1 MMNTTSWRRG
11 IAAFSV
17 LFLLAGCG
25 GGGGGSPAATAP
37 DPNPAPPPSSS
48 AKTGTVGIMFT
59 DGPTDRFD
67 QFLAEIREIRLLG
80 DSGDVTIFSIPDGEP
95 AEVIDF
101 LQLGSFNELFT
112 VAEDVPAG
120 DYDKIRLILDDLTI
134 VDLDTD
140 PAEEYSVKLP
150 GNGKVD
156 LNPRGTFF
164 VTPGSTLLVEID
176 VDAKKSLKV
185 VEAGNSEKYLFRPVV
200 FVKIGEEGSMEP
212 GTKLTRI
219 FGSVDSVSDT
229 EDSFVLCQQARA
241 SDNDG
246 DSDDDSDSDRGGDD
260 RDNNKCVTVLA
271 SGETGIFGTDG
282 TPALFGDVAV
292 GEPLTAIGRLRTS
305 DETPADDG
313 DTDGDT
319 DAGEGN
325 DDGTGDDDGDTDADS
340 DGDTDGSEDSA
351 DSDSDT
357 DSDSDSSFDDDDLIL
372 DAYVIELGDMGTFE
386 RLNGE
391 ITEDIDADGAF
402 GLAIAPGQ
410 GFGDDTVVTG
420 LYQDGTGIFN
430 KAGERL
436 AREDLLRGQVGHF
449 EGVIALSDDEPDALR
464 TSFIVL
470 DPEGPVGE
478 TISGTIQTI
487 DTEAGQFI
495 LTTGIGDTQ
504 VCVDDETTITLVTL
518 TDDGSETAEVGL
530 ADLESGLKAE
540 AFGTASTDGCFEA
553 ESVRAEDDQRTPDA
567 NSPPVADAGDDDTV
581 MVGASYML
589 DGSASSDPD
598 GDDLTYSWSLQVPEG
613 STQTSLDDATLMN
626 PVFTPDVAGDYV
638 AELVVNDGTED
649 STPDSVTITA
659 SEDGSTGGGSQAPD
673 GEGLYADLCQACHKP
688 LAETE
693 VAGATAGEIQS
704 AIDQGRGGMDTTAL
718 KALTREEIE
727 AIASVL

>member
-1 MMNTTSWRRG
+1 MTNTNYWRRG
-11 IAAFSV
+11 IAALSV

-25 GGGGGSPAATAP
+25 GGGGGSPAATEP
-37 DPNPAPPPSSS
+37 DPDPAPPPSSS

-80 DSGDVTIFSIPDGEP
+80 DSGDVTIFSVPEGEP
-95 AEVIDF
+95 AEVVDF

-140 PAEEYSVKLP
+140 PVEEYSVKLP

-200 FVKIGEEGSMEP
+200 FVKISEEGSMEP

-246 DSDDDSDSDRGGDD
+246 DSDDDSDSDRGADD
-260 RDNNKCVTVLA
+260 GDNNKCVTVLA
-271 SGETGIFGTDG
+271 SGETGVFGTDG
-282 TPALFGDVAV
+282 TPALFGDIVV
-292 GEPLTAIGRLRTS
+292 GEPLTAIGRLRAS

-313 DTDGDT
+313 DTDGDSDSDT
-319 DAGEGN
+319 DSGSDNGN
-325 DDGTGDDDGDTDADS
+325 GGDDDGDTDGDS
-340 DGDTDGSEDSA
+340 DGSEDSA
-351 DSDSDT
+351 DSDADTDSDT

-391 ITEDIDADGAF
+391 ITEDIDVDDAF

-436 AREDLLRGQVGHF
+436 GREDLLRGQVGHF
-449 EGVIALSDDEPDALR
+449 EGVLALSDDEPDALR

-470 DPEGPVGE
+470 NPEAAVGE
-478 TISGTIQTI
+478 TITGTIQSV

-495 LTTGIGDTQ
+495 LTTAETGDRQ
-504 VCVDDETTITLVTL
+504 VCVDDDTTITLVTL
-518 TDDGSETAEVGL
+518 TDEGSESAEAELGDLEGGLEAEVFG
-530 ADLESGLKAE
+530 AE
-540 AFGTASTDGCFEA
+540 GVDGCFEA
-553 ESVRAEDDQRTPDA
+553 ESVRAEVDETTNTA
-567 NSPPVADAGDDDTV
+567 PVADAGADQTVTAGDTV
-581 MVGASYML
+581 NL
-589 DGSASSDPD
+589 DGSASFDDD
-598 GDDLTYSWSLQVPEG
+598 GDTLSYSWAFVSVPEG
-613 STQTSLDDATLMN
+613 SEASLTNADTAGAT
-626 PVFTPDVAGDYV
+626 FTADLAGEYV
-638 AELVVNDGTED
+638 VELVVNDGTED
-649 STPDSVTITA
+649 SAADQVTITA
-659 SEDGSTGGGSQAPD
+659 EA
-673 GEGLYADLCQACHKP
+673 A
-688 LAETE
+688 AE
-693 VAGATAGEIQS
+693 
-704 AIDQGRGGMDTTAL
+704 
-718 KALTREEIE
+718 
-727 AIASVL
+727 